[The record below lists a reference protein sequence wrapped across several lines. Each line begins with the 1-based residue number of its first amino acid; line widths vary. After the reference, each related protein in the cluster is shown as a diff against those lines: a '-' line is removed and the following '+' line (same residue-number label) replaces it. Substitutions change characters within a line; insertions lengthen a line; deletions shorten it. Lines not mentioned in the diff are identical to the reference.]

1 VNDEVIGLVR
11 GGALLGLPGDAEGGT
26 LAVVSLRARQRTL
39 GVIVD
44 GFLGEEDVVV
54 QPLDERLGTVPHVS
68 SASVRQSGE
77 LVLILD
83 ADAMAIDAARRLDE
97 GTLRGAAAGSED
109 AGRRVH
115 RVLVVED
122 SLTVREVERQM
133 LTRAGYRVDVAV
145 DGLDGWNALQRE
157 RYDLVLSDVDM
168 PRMNGL
174 ELVRRIRADG
184 KLAQLPVVMVSYKDR
199 DEDRLAGLEAGA
211 TAYLTKGAFHDRT
224 LLDTVAD
231 LIAASTG

>member
-1 VNDEVIGLVR
+1 
-11 GGALLGLPGDAEGGT
+11 
-26 LAVVSLRARQRTL
+26 
-39 GVIVD
+39 
-44 GFLGEEDVVV
+44 
-54 QPLDERLGTVPHVS
+54 
-68 SASVRQSGE
+68 
-77 LVLILD
+77 
-83 ADAMAIDAARRLDE
+83 
-97 GTLRGAAAGSED
+97 LRGAAAGSED
-109 AGRRVH
+109 ARVRTH

-133 LTRAGYRVDVAV
+133 LTRAGYAVDVAI

-174 ELVRRIRADG
+174 DLVRRIRADRR
-184 KLAQLPVVMVSYKDR
+184 LAQLPVVMVSYKDR
-199 DEDRLAGLEAGA
+199 EEDRLAGLEAGA

-231 LIAASTG
+231 LIASSGA

>member
-1 VNDEVIGLVR
+1 
-11 GGALLGLPGDAEGGT
+11 
-26 LAVVSLRARQRTL
+26 
-39 GVIVD
+39 
-44 GFLGEEDVVV
+44 
-54 QPLDERLGTVPHVS
+54 
-68 SASVRQSGE
+68 
-77 LVLILD
+77 
-83 ADAMAIDAARRLDE
+83 
-97 GTLRGAAAGSED
+97 
-109 AGRRVH
+109 VH